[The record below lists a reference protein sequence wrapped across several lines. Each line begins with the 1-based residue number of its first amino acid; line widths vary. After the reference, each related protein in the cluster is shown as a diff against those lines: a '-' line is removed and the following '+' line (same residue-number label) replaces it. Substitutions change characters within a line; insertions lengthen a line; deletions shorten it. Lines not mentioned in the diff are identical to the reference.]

1 MNCRKYSIVL
11 CVCESQCDWYAYI
24 RRHFWLLAQMSFC
37 QSKTFFWMVNK
48 SAMAFVTL
56 DDIACWIYYIVHGDR
71 KRERR
76 REWRWLRWIWMGNFV
91 SIWYGNLSM
100 ASEWLD
106 ILVSFFDLI
115 SWNLTHKHTQFF
127 NLDLGACTNIP
138 YSTVNLQPLI
148 LNDMQFCLAMAL
160 SAVWY

>member
-127 NLDLGACTNIP
+127 NLDLGACTNIHRTRQLT
-138 YSTVNLQPLI
+138 YSPSYWMTCN
-148 LNDMQFCLAMAL
+148 FA
-160 SAVWY
+160 